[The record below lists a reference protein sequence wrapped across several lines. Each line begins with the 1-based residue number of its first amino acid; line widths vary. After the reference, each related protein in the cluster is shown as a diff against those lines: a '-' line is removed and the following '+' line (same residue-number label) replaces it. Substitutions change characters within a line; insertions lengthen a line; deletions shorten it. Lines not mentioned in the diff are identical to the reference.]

1 MDGLSITSG
10 IVGLVSL
17 ADMVVRRLVIYVCE
31 VKDAEADIAALLA
44 ETSNVL
50 GVLRTLD
57 LLAKHY
63 SHDEIPYMQTQYM
76 HACHSTLDRLRLC
89 LKEADPSTERGSL
102 NVLKKK
108 LRWPMSKPSTE
119 GFIQELERHKST
131 LNLALSADSLATL
144 MQTLTQQKE
153 MGADLKIV
161 LSESRGRFDK
171 VEAYMAEQKKT
182 TVLKFFEKVSPKRTH
197 RAGLKLLQPDTWRW
211 FLESDEFVSWTETDN
226 AKLWVNGIPG
236 AGKTVLVALII
247 QTLQNAL
254 LPHDALAYFY
264 CDYKDPRTQD
274 PVNILGSLAK
284 QLAMHDMQSLERL
297 EEFHDRHH
305 NENPL
310 PAAFGAE
317 ELRDL
322 ISETSKP
329 FDNVYIIVD
338 GLDECASHRSS
349 IVELLSSL
357 NNVDCNRIKTLFA
370 SRDEHAI
377 RSKLQDYA
385 TMSIAPSNSDLR
397 LYVATELQNR
407 MDRGELVLRN
417 SFLKEYILERLVG
430 KADGM

>member
-1 MDGLSITSG
+1 MDGLSVTSG

-31 VKDAEADIAALLA
+31 VRDAEADIAALLA

-57 LLAKHY
+57 LCVKHY
-63 SHDEIPYMQTQYM
+63 SHEEVPYMQTQYM
-76 HACHSTLDRLRLC
+76 HACHSTLNRLRLC
-89 LKEADPSTERGSL
+89 LKDADPSTERGSL

-119 GFIQELERHKST
+119 GFIQELERHKLT
-131 LNLALSADSLATL
+131 LNLALSADGLATL

-161 LSESRGRFDK
+161 LYESRRRFDR
-171 VEAYMAEQKKT
+171 VEAYIVEQKKT
-182 TVLKFFEKVSPKRTH
+182 TVLKFFEKVSPKRTQ
-197 RAGLKLLQPDTWRW
+197 RTGLELLQPGTWKW
-211 FLESDEFVSWTETDN
+211 FIQSDEFVSWTENGN

-247 QTLQNAL
+247 QTLQSAL
-254 LPHDALAYFY
+254 MPHDALAYFY
-264 CDYKDPRTQD
+264 CDYKDTATQD
-274 PVNILGSLAK
+274 PINILGSLAK

-297 EEFHDRHH
+297 EEFYNRHH
-305 NENPL
+305 SEDPL
-310 PAAFGAE
+310 SATFVAE
-317 ELRDL
+317 DLRDL
-322 ISETSKP
+322 ISEISKS
-329 FDNVYIIVD
+329 FDNTYIIVD

-349 IVELLSSL
+349 TVELLSSL
-357 NNVDCNRIKTLFA
+357 NSAGCNRVRTLFA
-370 SRDEHAI
+370 SRDEHDI

-385 TMSIAPSNSDLR
+385 TISIAARSSDLR
-397 LYVATELQNR
+397 MYVAAELQSR
-407 MDRGELVLRN
+407 MDKGQLVLRN
-417 SFLKEYILERLVG
+417 PFLKEYIMERLVE